1 MPIEIPVIIAI
12 VAAAIVIAVLLS
24 GYVKAP
30 ADKAFII
37 SGFHKNPKILIG
49 RAGIKIP
56 FFERKDI
63 LLLKQISIDI
73 KTNGYVP
80 TLDFIGVDIDAVAK
94 VRIMDNED
102 GLAKASKNFLNM
114 DEQQI
119 IQALTDSLQ
128 GNMREIIGTIKL
140 KDLNTDRKQFGDQ
153 VQQKAQLDMNAL
165 GIEIISCNIQRVD
178 DENKLIIALGQ
189 DNMSQIQKD
198 ASIAKANA
206 DRDVAIAQAQAAKEA
221 NDARVAADTVIAEK
235 NNELAIKQAELKKI
249 SDAKKA
255 EADAAYSIQEQEQR
269 REIETAT
276 VNADIAKAGREAEL
290 KKQEV
295 AIQEESLNAQVRKK
309 ADADRYAVE
318 QSSQAKRFEREQ
330 EAEAS
335 KLQIEKAAEADKIKT
350 EKAAEA
356 DKFRRIA
363 EAEAA
368 LQEQLKEAEGIKA
381 KGEAEARAI
390 QAKGEAEAEAIRAK
404 GIAEAE
410 AMDKKAEA
418 LNKYGKAAVTQ
429 MIVETLPQIASAV
442 AKPYEQ
448 IDKITIIGGAGDSG
462 TNTVGTFVPGA
473 LATTMAAVKEATG
486 IDLKD
491 LIEANGKEAKITKN
505 VNITGLENTSD
516 DVKSEIAASVITAEA
531 INTEDPETESDDE

>member
-12 VAAAIVIAVLLS
+12 VAAVIIIAILLS

-94 VRIMDNED
+94 VRIMDTDD
-102 GLAKASKNFLNM
+102 GLSRAAKNFLNM

-206 DRDVAIAQAQAAKEA
+206 DRDVAIAQAQAAQEA

-235 NNELAIKQAELKKI
+235 NTELAIKQAELKKL
-249 SDAKKA
+249 SDVKQA
-255 EADAAYSIQEQEQR
+255 EADAAYGIQEQEQR
-269 REIETAT
+269 RAIETAT
-276 VNADIAKAGREAEL
+276 VNADIARAGREAEL

-295 AIQEESLNAQVRKK
+295 AIQEESLNAQIRKK
-309 ADADRYAVE
+309 ADADRYA
-318 QSSQAKRFEREQ
+318 SEQ
-330 EAEAS
+330 EAQASRFRMEQAAEAD
-335 KLQIEKAAEADKIKT
+335 KLKAEKAAEA
-350 EKAAEA
+350 EK
-356 DKFRRIA
+356 F
-363 EAEAA
+363 
-368 LQEQLKEAEGIKA
+368 
-381 KGEAEARAI
+381 

-448 IDKITIIGGAGDSG
+448 IDKITIIGGAGDGG

-505 VNITGLENTSD
+505 VNITGLENASD
-516 DVKSEIAASVITAEA
+516 DVKNEIAASVITAEA
-531 INTEDPETESDDE
+531 IDTEDPETDTEDTETESDDE